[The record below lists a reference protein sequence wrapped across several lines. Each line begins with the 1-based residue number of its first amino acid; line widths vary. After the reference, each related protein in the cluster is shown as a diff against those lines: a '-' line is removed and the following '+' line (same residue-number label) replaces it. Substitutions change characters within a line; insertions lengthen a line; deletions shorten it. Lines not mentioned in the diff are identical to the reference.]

1 MSVSES
7 LHHSGIIQANSYIK
21 HHDRACCNS
30 FHSCCS
36 RRSRHSCHSRRSRHG
51 CNCHQS
57 CTVITGVR
65 DVTIVIVIT
74 VVKVVTVVSVLT
86 SSQLSQSSQLHIPKH
101 PLFYLFK
108 WLWTKFR
115 ADFDLA
121 DHSWSWIIDGFLI
134 QLISDIK
141 LPRLGLIFKGSSKS
155 AQNEFFRRD
164 WDATSNVKKQTS
176 NKKRRMSNYAK
187 KYLCSVPV

>member
-57 CTVITGVR
+57 CT
-65 DVTIVIVIT
+65 VIT

-164 WDATSNVKKQTS
+164 WDATSNVKKTNVEQKTS
-176 NKKRRMSNYAK
+176 NVK
-187 KYLCSVPV
+187 LCKEILV

>member
-1 MSVSES
+1 MCCSCFKILNLQILAYTKHTPEETSNQFSFFPMSVSES

-30 FHSCCS
+30 FYSCCS

-65 DVTIVIVIT
+65 DVTI
-74 VVKVVTVVSVLT
+74 VKVVTVVSVLT

-121 DHSWSWIIDGFLI
+121 DHS
-134 QLISDIK
+134 
-141 LPRLGLIFKGSSKS
+141 
-155 AQNEFFRRD
+155 
-164 WDATSNVKKQTS
+164 
-176 NKKRRMSNYAK
+176 
-187 KYLCSVPV
+187 